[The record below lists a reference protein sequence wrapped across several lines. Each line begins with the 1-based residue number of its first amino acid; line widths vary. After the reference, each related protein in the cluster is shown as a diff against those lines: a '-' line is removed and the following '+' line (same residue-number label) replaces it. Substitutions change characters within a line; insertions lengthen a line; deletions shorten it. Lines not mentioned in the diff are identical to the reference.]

1 MLQHCTMYFY
11 LTYDW
16 FDKVTEKKHCV
27 WGSSPVPNNSATL
40 ARQGLGEAIPEH
52 VHAEH

>member
-1 MLQHCTMYFY
+1 MYFY

-16 FDKVTEKKHCV
+16 FDKVTEKHCV
-27 WGSSPVPNNSATL
+27 WGSSPFPTTQQHL
-40 ARQGLGEAIPEH
+40 WQGLGEAIPEH